1 MRKKYLSA
9 LLFGALLFASAGT
22 FTSCKDYDDDI
33 DNLSQRID
41 QVASDLNDLK
51 TKVDALGGYV
61 ENVSFADGV
70 LSVTTGGNTVTYNIP
85 DKTGVNEVT
94 LALDGNNLVLTVDG
108 EAQTIALPAGETGEV
123 EIPEIEVKDGVLYI
137 NGEPQTL
144 KVDVESNVTVIEST
158 IPGNETYTV
167 MVNGE
172 EVTFAKAFADVRI
185 SLVNRNGGDDF
196 YFTDAAFANTD
207 YHKYTHQDGNKN
219 TIVDTPDYKQEH
231 GIHWTIL
238 SQDVKWDGPKG
249 DLKAGLVVGQTTA
262 AEVSVRPINYDLTT
276 AKLTLVS
283 SKGVEAPVTVVPTK
297 GMQEGPLSNGTRS
310 ADVNYNSVNQGDYV
324 LTLQFNKFTAGSEDE
339 EMISKFANETQTGN
353 IKYALA
359 VNGVVATDYN
369 FIIDTQVKADAQ
381 ASCESVDVKKFVIGG
396 KGEVEAIDGKDVVVV
411 KGIPT
416 DGKAHRMTYLDGRIY
431 DMKVAINASDVA
443 DAEVY
448 GLTVDTK
455 AGTIAAGANAVD
467 RVFALDVTL
476 INVNGKTSSKTIY
489 IKFADSESQVI
500 TLDANT
506 FKVVPTKD
514 KSLLVDVGDTFSSL
528 SAADAISINSLK
540 NITWAIENDDEHF
553 LWPLDESTLGARD
566 NFDGLNYRV
575 TDGATYNRIKYY
587 DEKMNDIDMSDDKID
602 EAVRSIRYVKF
613 VRNDENYANTEATTG
628 EHVISVTIKRDI
640 SASDQGDGATRLVK
654 KVNVPVHVTLP
665 SWDDVFVTTT
675 DWSEGNFVTR
685 VVGVD
690 GNKVKVSMFAFDENK
705 EMWGAETANEE
716 AKNINLSKLVYVS
729 DGNNEVKFAATGED
743 LKEIGKGLMDLDKVV
758 VTNYL
763 ETGADYTSRNE
774 IKAKAEYT
782 IGDVENFKISKSFS
796 VQIKSLF
803 EDAALSY
810 YDMVSGAPVQL
821 DHAILNSQNYTIRA
835 GVTANNSIIGE
846 GLILGL
852 AKNYVGVNTTNLP
865 NGLGAPYLWNN
876 ANKFVLKA
884 STSSSSSYNEIEYAA
899 TADASGVTGTTTA
912 TVTANGITIENNQG
926 QVGDNTTGTLT
937 LKFTDIMGIK
947 TTASIGFQ
955 TGVVE

>member
-33 DNLSQRID
+33 NNLSQRID

-207 YHKYTHQDGNKN
+207 YHKYTHQGSNN

-359 VNGVVATDYN
+359 VDGVIATDYN

-396 KGEVEAIDGKDVVVV
+396 KGEVEKIDNKDVVVI

-553 LWPLDESTLGARD
+553 LWPINSFK
-566 NFDGLNYRV
+566 NLNY
-575 TDGATYNRIKYY
+575 TGQSNYASIKYY

-613 VRNDENYANTEATTG
+613 VHNGEDYANTEATTG

-690 GNKVKVSMFAFDENK
+690 NDNDVVKVSMFAFDENK

-729 DGNNEVKFAATGED
+729 DGNNEVKFAAPSEN
-743 LKEIGKGLMDLDKVV
+743 LQKIGDDLMDLDETV
-758 VTNYL
+758 VTDYL
-763 ETGADYTSRNE
+763 KTGADYTSRNE

-782 IGDVENFKISKSFS
+782 IGGVKNFKISKSFS

-810 YDMVSGAPVQL
+810 YDMVGGAPVQL
-821 DHAILNSQNYTIRA
+821 DHAILNSQNYTIPA
-835 GVTANNSIIGE
+835 GVTNANKIVDE

-865 NGLGAPYLWNN
+865 NGLGAPYLWKN
-876 ANKFVLKA
+876 ASKFVLKA
-884 STSSSSSYNEIEYAA
+884 STPSSYNEIEYAA

-912 TVTANGITIENNQG
+912 TVTPNGITIQNNQG

-937 LKFTDIMGIK
+937 LKFTDIMGIE

>member
-33 DNLSQRID
+33 NNLQTQID